1 MKHLFITVLLILLL
15 TTPAAGFSGWG
26 EGGSGWGWD
35 EPEIIEEEIIE
46 EEIIEEEII
55 EEEIIEEEIIEEE
68 VVEEEAEEE
77 ELEDE
82 AEEEAPAP
90 DYGLTKPNT
99 GQFLFDNGYSSVNPN
114 SGWSEPAVTET
125 EIVAPAEVIVEPA
138 KVEPVVITEKV
149 IVYETVYVEKE
160 VDEPTA
166 WWHTMEAEEPVEPAE
181 VAEPAKVKGISTPD
195 TGGGGLFWLGL
206 AAVILGVA
214 IVARLEGRGE

>member
-46 EEIIEEEII
+46 EEIIEEE
-55 EEEIIEEEIIEEE
+55 

-90 DYGLTKPNT
+90 DYGLVKPNT
-99 GQFLFDNGYSSVNPN
+99 GQFLYDNGYSSVNPN

-138 KVEPVVITEKV
+138 KVEPAPVVITEKV
-149 IVYETVYVEKE
+149 IVYETVYVEAE
-160 VDEPTA
+160 VEKPAA
-166 WWHTMEAEEPVEPAE
+166 WWHEMEVEEPAE
-181 VAEPAKVKGISTPD
+181 VAEPVKVNGISTPD
-195 TGGGGLFWLGL
+195 TGGGGIFWLGL